1 MPIGLGAIV
10 SAGASILGGAAQS
23 RAQRAQ
29 GKLQLEE
36 AKYNKQV
43 YDNRAKSIEMASG
56 AEQRRIGKAQRKAQA
71 EQKVAFGKTGA
82 QISSGTPL
90 IVQLDQLSD
99 MVYDLN
105 NFKRNEA
112 IKASEQTQAGEMTL
126 YKGKVANQQ
135 ARAQAR
141 ATMISSVL
149 TGIGQLASG
158 YTPGETPSFLD
169 SIKKTTPTPY
179 ELGPMGKNAPSSF
192 SPFTSI
198 DLAKSNDFG
207 VTDPLAKY
215 NFPTG

>member
-71 EQKVAFGKTGA
+71 EQKVAFAKTGA
-82 QISSGTPL
+82 QISSDTPL

-135 ARAQAR
+135 ARAQAK
-141 ATMISSVL
+141 ATMISSVM

-158 YTPGETPSFLD
+158 YTPGEPPFDKTYNSAFSK
-169 SIKKTTPTPY
+169 SIKPAELKLFD
-179 ELGPMGKNAPSSF
+179 LGPMGSFEPVSSF
-192 SPFTSI
+192 SPFNQSAI
-198 DLAKSNDFG
+198 N
-207 VTDPLAKY
+207 PLAKY
-215 NFPTG
+215 NF

>member
-10 SAGASILGGAAQS
+10 SAGASILSGAAQS

-90 IVQLDQLSD
+90 VVQLDELSN

-141 ATMISSVL
+141 ATMISSVM

-158 YTPGETPSFLD
+158 YTPGETPSFDKTKTYNSAFLK
-169 SIKKTTPTPY
+169 SIKPAKPKPFD
-179 ELGPMGKNAPSSF
+179 LGPMGKDAPSSF
-192 SPFTSI
+192 SPFNESAI
-198 DLAKSNDFG
+198 
-207 VTDPLAKY
+207 DPLAKY
-215 NFPTG
+215 NF